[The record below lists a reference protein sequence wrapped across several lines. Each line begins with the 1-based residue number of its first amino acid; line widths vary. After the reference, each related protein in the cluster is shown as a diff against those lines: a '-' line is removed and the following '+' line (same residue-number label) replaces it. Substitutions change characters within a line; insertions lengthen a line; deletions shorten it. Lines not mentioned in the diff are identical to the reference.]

1 MSDAAPTD
9 RPLTIWLVAG
19 EESGDQL
26 GAKLIRSLRALS
38 GRPFTLAGVGGDAM
52 AAEGMASLF
61 PLEDVAVIGY
71 LAVAARIRLLMRRIR
86 QTVRACVA
94 ARPDVLVIID
104 SPGFTHAVASRVRRQ
119 LPDLPV
125 VDYVSPS
132 VWAWRPW
139 RAKTMRGYIDHVLAL
154 LPFEP
159 DAHRRLDGPA
169 CTYVGHPLI
178 ERLGE
183 LRPGPDERAARQGPA
198 PVLAVLP
205 GSRRTEIERLMP
217 IFGATLARL
226 QAQGHAVTVELPAV
240 ARHRAL
246 IERLA
251 AAWPLRPRLIDGEAD
266 KLATFRRARAAL
278 AASGT
283 VTLELALAG
292 VPMVVAYQVPKIE
305 EVIVRRLIQVP
316 TIVLPN
322 LILGEN
328 AIPELI
334 QSDCTPSAWRRPSA
348 RSCPTA
354 RPGRRR
360 RPRSPASMPRCACPT
375 ATIRAAAPPG
385 SCWRRPAGAL
395 SAAPETDDPKS
406 LFEWFFYR

>member
-1 MSDAAPTD
+1 MSAAPTA
-9 RPLTIWLVAG
+9 PTKIWLVAG

-26 GAKLIRSLRALS
+26 GAKLIRALRSLAPGPLALE
-38 GRPFTLAGVGGDAM
+38 GVGGDAM
-52 AAEGMASLF
+52 AAEGVPSLF

-71 LAVAARIRLLMRRIR
+71 LAVAARLPLLMRRIR

-94 ARPDVLVIID
+94 ARPDILVIID
-104 SPGFTHAVASRVRRQ
+104 SPGFTHAVASRVRKR
-119 LPDLPV
+119 LPGLAV
-125 VDYVSPS
+125 IDYVSPS

-139 RAKTMRGYIDHVLAL
+139 RARTMRSYIDHVLAL

-159 DAHRRLDGPA
+159 DAHRRLGGPA

-178 ERLGE
+178 ERLAE
-183 LRPGPDERAARQGPA
+183 LRPDPADAARRAASL

-217 IFGATLARL
+217 VFGAALGLLR
-226 QAQGHAVTVELPAV
+226 AQGAAFTAEVPAV

-246 IERLA
+246 VADLA
-251 AAWPLRPRLIDGEAD
+251 SAWAVRPRLVEGEAE
-266 KLATFRRARAAL
+266 KHATFRRARAAL

-292 VPMVVAYQVPKIE
+292 VPMVVAYRVPKIE
-305 EVIVRRLIQVP
+305 ELIVRRLIQVP

-334 QSDCTPSAWRRPSA
+334 QAECTPERLARALGPLLADGPARTAQDQALTRLDTAMRLPDGDDPSRSAA
-348 RSCPTA
+348 R
-354 RPGRRR
+354 
-360 RPRSPASMPRCACPT
+360 
-375 ATIRAAAPPG
+375 IVLAAA
-385 SCWRRPAGAL
+385 SRPA
-395 SAAPETDDPKS
+395 AA
-406 LFEWFFYR
+406 

>member
-1 MSDAAPTD
+1 MSE

-38 GRPFTLAGVGGDAM
+38 DRPLSLSGVGGDAM
-52 AAEGMASLF
+52 AAEGMDSLF

-159 DAHRRLDGPA
+159 DAHRRLNGPA

-183 LRPGPDERAARQGPA
+183 LRPGAAEREARQGPA

-217 IFGATLARL
+217 IFGAALAKV
-226 QAQGHAVTVELPAV
+226 QAQGHAFTVELPAV

-246 IERLA
+246 IERLSA
-251 AAWPLRPRLIDGEAD
+251 TWPVRPRLIDGEAD

-334 QSDCTPSAWRRPSA
+334 QAECTPERLAAALGPLL
-348 RSCPTA
+348 PE
-354 RPGRRR
+354 G
-360 RPRSPASMPRCACPT
+360 PA
-375 ATIRAAAPPG
+375 RAAQEA
-385 SCWRRPAGAL
+385 AL
-395 SAAPETDDPKS
+395 ARLDATMRLPDGDDPSRSAARIVLAAAATGSSDTRASSRHPRP
-406 LFEWFFYR
+406 

>member
-1 MSDAAPTD
+1 MNDPSGND

-38 GRPFTLAGVGGDAM
+38 PEPLALAGVGGDAM

-71 LAVAARIRLLMRRIR
+71 LAVAARLRLLMRRIR
-86 QTVRACVA
+86 QTVQACVA

-104 SPGFTHAVASRVRRQ
+104 SPGFTHAVASRVRRK
-119 LPDLPV
+119 LPGLPV

-159 DAHRRLDGPA
+159 DAHRRLGGPT

-178 ERLGE
+178 ERLPE
-183 LRPGPDERAARQGPA
+183 LRPGPAEDRDRQAAV

-205 GSRRTEIERLMP
+205 GSRRSEIERLMP
-217 IFGATLARL
+217 IFGAALARVRDRG
-226 QAQGHAVTVELPAV
+226 QAFTVELPAV

-251 AAWPLRPRLIDGEAD
+251 GSWPVRPRLIDGEAA

-334 QSDCTPSAWRRPSA
+334 QAECTPERLADALAPLLPEGPARAAQEAALARLDATMRLPDGDDPSRSAA
-348 RSCPTA
+348 RIVLAAAGRQRPTA
-354 RPGRRR
+354 P
-360 RPRSPASMPRCACPT
+360 
-375 ATIRAAAPPG
+375 
-385 SCWRRPAGAL
+385 
-395 SAAPETDDPKS
+395 
-406 LFEWFFYR
+406 

>member
-1 MSDAAPTD
+1 MTAPAP
-9 RPLTIWLVAG
+9 RRIWLVAG

-26 GAKLIRSLRALS
+26 GAKLIRSLRAASPGPLAV
-38 GRPFTLAGVGGDAM
+38 AGVGGDAM
-52 AAEGMASLF
+52 AAEGLTSLF

-86 QTVRACVA
+86 QTVAACVA

-104 SPGFTHAVASRVRRQ
+104 SPGFTHAVASRVRKR

-159 DAHRRLDGPA
+159 EAHGRLGGPA

-178 ERLGE
+178 ERLAE
-183 LRPGPDERAARQGPA
+183 LRPGPDDLRAREGGT

-205 GSRRTEIERLMP
+205 GSRRSEIERLMP
-217 IFGATLARL
+217 VFGAALAQVR
-226 QAQGHAVTVELPAV
+226 ARGHAFAVELPAV

-251 AAWPLRPRLIDGEAD
+251 ASWPVRPRLVDGEAE
-266 KLATFRRARAAL
+266 KHATFRRARAAL

-292 VPMVVAYQVPKIE
+292 VPMVVAYRVAKIE

-334 QSDCTPSAWRRPSA
+334 QAECNPERLAAALAPLLPD
-348 RSCPTA
+348 
-354 RPGRRR
+354 G
-360 RPRSPASMPRCACPT
+360 PA
-375 ATIRAAAPPG
+375 RAAQA
-385 SCWRRPAGAL
+385 AAL
-395 SAAPETDDPKS
+395 TRLDAAMRLPDGDDPSRSAARIV
-406 LFEWFFYR
+406 LAAAGRGG

>member
-1 MSDAAPTD
+1 MS
-9 RPLTIWLVAG
+9 RPCRIWLVAG

-26 GAKLIRSLRALS
+26 GAKLIRALRATSPEPLD
-38 GRPFTLAGVGGDAM
+38 LAGVGGDAM
-52 AAEGMASLF
+52 AAEGLASLF

-71 LAVAARIRLLMRRIR
+71 LAVAARLRLLMRRIR
-86 QTVRACVA
+86 QTVEACVA

-104 SPGFTHAVASRVRRQ
+104 SPGFTHAVASRVRKR
-119 LPDLPV
+119 LPGLPV

-139 RAKTMRGYIDHVLAL
+139 RAKTMRAYIDHVLAL

-159 DAHRRLDGPA
+159 DAHRRLGGPA

-178 ERLGE
+178 ERLAE
-183 LRPGPDERAARQGPA
+183 LRPDAVEAQARHAER

-205 GSRRTEIERLMP
+205 GSRRSEIERLMP
-217 IFGATLARL
+217 VFGATLGQLSAEGARF
-226 QAQGHAVTVELPAV
+226 AVELPAV
-240 ARHRAL
+240 TRHRDL
-246 IERLA
+246 IARLA
-251 AAWPLRPRLIDGEAD
+251 ESWPVSPRLVDGEAA
-266 KLATFRRARAAL
+266 KLSTFRRARAAL

-292 VPMVVAYQVPKIE
+292 VPMVVAYRVPKIE
-305 EVIVRRLIQVP
+305 EIIVRRLIQVP

-334 QSDCTPSAWRRPSA
+334 QAECRPDRLA
-348 RSCPTA
+348 AALAPLLREGEA
-354 RPGRRR
+354 
-360 RPRSPASMPRCACPT
+360 
-375 ATIRAAAPPG
+375 RAAQDRALARLDAVMRLPDGEDPSRSAARIVLQAAG
-385 SCWRRPAGAL
+385 RPAPGAS
-395 SAAPETDDPKS
+395 SA
-406 LFEWFFYR
+406 

>member
-1 MSDAAPTD
+1 MSERHDTQ
-9 RPLTIWLVAG
+9 RPLAIWLVAG

-38 GRPFTLAGVGGDAM
+38 DRPLALAGVGGDAM
-52 AAEGMASLF
+52 AAEGMESLF

-159 DAHRRLDGPA
+159 DAHRRLGGPA

-178 ERLGE
+178 ERLSE
-183 LRPGPDERAARQGPA
+183 LRPGPAEREARTSPA

-217 IFGATLARL
+217 IFGAALARVR
-226 QAQGHAVTVELPAV
+226 AQGHAFTVELPAV
-240 ARHRAL
+240 TRHRAL
-246 IERLA
+246 IERLSA
-251 AAWPLRPRLIDGEAD
+251 SWPVSPRLIDGEAD

-334 QSDCTPSAWRRPSA
+334 QADCTPERLAAALAPLLPEG
-348 RSCPTA
+348 PT
-354 RPGRRR
+354 
-360 RPRSPASMPRCACPT
+360 
-375 ATIRAAAPPG
+375 RAAQEA
-385 SCWRRPAGAL
+385 AL
-395 SAAPETDDPKS
+395 ARLDATMRLPDGDDPSRSAARIVLAAADRRS
-406 LFEWFFYR
+406 LSGS

>member
-1 MSDAAPTD
+1 MTESRWPGGT
-9 RPLTIWLVAG
+9 PLSIWLVAG

-26 GAKLIRSLRALS
+26 GAKLIRSLRGAHS
-38 GRPFTLAGVGGDAM
+38 GPLTLAGVGGDAM
-52 AAEGMASLF
+52 AAAGLPSLF
-61 PLEDVAVIGY
+61 PLEDVAVMGY
-71 LAVAARIRLLMRRIR
+71 LAVAARLRLLMRRIR
-86 QTVRACVA
+86 ETVQACVA

-104 SPGFTHAVASRVRRQ
+104 SPGFTHAVASRVRKR
-119 LPDLPV
+119 LPGLPV

-139 RAKTMRGYIDHVLAL
+139 RAKSMRAYIDHVLAL

-159 DAHRRLDGPA
+159 EAHRRLGGPA

-178 ERLGE
+178 ERLAE
-183 LRPGPDERAARQGPA
+183 LRPDAGEARLREAEEPA
-198 PVLAVLP
+198 LAVLP
-205 GSRRTEIERLMP
+205 GSRRSEIERLMP
-217 IFGATLARL
+217 VFGATLGRLRAEGARF
-226 QAQGHAVTVELPAV
+226 TVELPAV
-240 ARHRAL
+240 TRHRAL
-246 IERLA
+246 IGQLA
-251 AAWPLRPRLIDGEAD
+251 AAWPVPVRLVEGEAD

-334 QSDCTPSAWRRPSA
+334 QADCRPDRLAAALGPLVAGGAAREAQDRALRRLDAAMRLPDGDDPSRSAARIVLAAARRDEAVLRMDGGP
-348 RSCPTA
+348 
-354 RPGRRR
+354 
-360 RPRSPASMPRCACPT
+360 
-375 ATIRAAAPPG
+375 RAA
-385 SCWRRPAGAL
+385 GA
-395 SAAPETDDPKS
+395 KG
-406 LFEWFFYR
+406 

>member
-1 MSDAAPTD
+1 MSDAAPTG

-26 GAKLIRSLRALS
+26 GAKLIRSLNAVS
-38 GRPFTLAGVGGDAM
+38 DRPLTLAGVGGDAM

-159 DAHRRLDGPA
+159 DAHRRLGGPA

-183 LRPGPDERAARQGPA
+183 LRPGPAEQEARRG
-198 PVLAVLP
+198 
-205 GSRRTEIERLMP
+205 
-217 IFGATLARL
+217 
-226 QAQGHAVTVELPAV
+226 
-240 ARHRAL
+240 
-246 IERLA
+246 
-251 AAWPLRPRLIDGEAD
+251 
-266 KLATFRRARAAL
+266 
-278 AASGT
+278 
-283 VTLELALAG
+283 
-292 VPMVVAYQVPKIE
+292 
-305 EVIVRRLIQVP
+305 
-316 TIVLPN
+316 
-322 LILGEN
+322 
-328 AIPELI
+328 
-334 QSDCTPSAWRRPSA
+334 
-348 RSCPTA
+348 
-354 RPGRRR
+354 
-360 RPRSPASMPRCACPT
+360 
-375 ATIRAAAPPG
+375 RAAARSSG
-385 SCWRRPAGAL
+385 
-395 SAAPETDDPKS
+395 
-406 LFEWFFYR
+406 

>member
-1 MSDAAPTD
+1 VTAPAP
-9 RPLTIWLVAG
+9 RRIWLVAG

-26 GAKLIRSLRALS
+26 GAKLIRSLRAASPGPLAV
-38 GRPFTLAGVGGDAM
+38 AGVGGDAM
-52 AAEGMASLF
+52 AAEGLTSLF

-86 QTVRACVA
+86 QTVAACVA

-104 SPGFTHAVASRVRRQ
+104 SPGFTHAVASRVRKR

-159 DAHRRLDGPA
+159 EAHRRLGGPA

-178 ERLGE
+178 ERLAE
-183 LRPGPDERAARQGPA
+183 LRPGPDDLRAREGGT

-205 GSRRTEIERLMP
+205 GSRRSEIERLMP
-217 IFGATLARL
+217 VFGAALAQVR
-226 QAQGHAVTVELPAV
+226 ARGHAVAVELPAV

-251 AAWPLRPRLIDGEAD
+251 ASWPVRPRLVDGEAE
-266 KLATFRRARAAL
+266 KHATFRRARAAL

-292 VPMVVAYQVPKIE
+292 VPMVVAYRVPKIE

-334 QSDCTPSAWRRPSA
+334 QAEC
-348 RSCPTA
+348 
-354 RPGRRR
+354 
-360 RPRSPASMPRCACPT
+360 SPERLADALAPLLPDGPA
-375 ATIRAAAPPG
+375 RAAQA
-385 SCWRRPAGAL
+385 AAL
-395 SAAPETDDPKS
+395 TRLDAAMRLPDGDDPSRSAARIV
-406 LFEWFFYR
+406 LAAAGRGG

>member
-1 MSDAAPTD
+1 MSDAAPTG

-26 GAKLIRSLRALS
+26 GAKLIRSLNAVS
-38 GRPFTLAGVGGDAM
+38 DRPLTLAGVGGDAM

-104 SPGFTHAVASRVRRQ
+104 SPGFTHAVASRVRRR

-159 DAHRRLDGPA
+159 DAHRRLNGPA

-183 LRPGPDERAARQGPA
+183 LRPGPAEQEARRGPE

-205 GSRRTEIERLMP
+205 GSRRSEIERLMP
-217 IFGATLARL
+217 VFGATLAKVR
-226 QAQGHAVTVELPAV
+226 AQGHAFTVELPAV

-246 IERLA
+246 IERLS

-334 QSDCTPSAWRRPSA
+334 QAECTPERLAAALGPLLPDGPARAAQEGALARLDATMRLPDGDDPSRSAA
-348 RSCPTA
+348 RIVLA
-354 RPGRRR
+354 AAGR
-360 RPRSPASMPRCACPT
+360 RSPA
-375 ATIRAAAPPG
+375 
-385 SCWRRPAGAL
+385 
-395 SAAPETDDPKS
+395 
-406 LFEWFFYR
+406 

>member
-1 MSDAAPTD
+1 MSA
-9 RPLTIWLVAG
+9 RPLTVWLVAG

-38 GRPFTLAGVGGDAM
+38 DRPLVLSGVGGDAM
-52 AAEGMASLF
+52 AAEGLDSLF

-119 LPDLPV
+119 VPDLPV

-159 DAHRRLDGPA
+159 DAHRRLNGPA

-183 LRPGPDERAARQGPA
+183 LRPGPDEIAARQGPS

-205 GSRRTEIERLMP
+205 GSRRSEIERLMP
-217 IFGATLARL
+217 IFGAALARV
-226 QAQGHAVTVELPAV
+226 QAQGHAFRVELPAV
-240 ARHRAL
+240 TRHRAL
-246 IERLA
+246 IERLS
-251 AAWPLRPRLIDGEAD
+251 AAWPVRPRLIDGEAD

-283 VTLELALAG
+283 VTLELALSG

-334 QSDCTPSAWRRPSA
+334 QAECTPERLAAALAPLL
-348 RSCPTA
+348 PE
-354 RPGRRR
+354 G
-360 RPRSPASMPRCACPT
+360 PA
-375 ATIRAAAPPG
+375 RAAQEA
-385 SCWRRPAGAL
+385 AL
-395 SAAPETDDPKS
+395 ARLDATMRLPDGDDPSRSAARIV
-406 LFEWFFYR
+406 LAAARR

>member
-1 MSDAAPTD
+1 
-9 RPLTIWLVAG
+9 
-19 EESGDQL
+19 
-26 GAKLIRSLRALS
+26 
-38 GRPFTLAGVGGDAM
+38 M
-52 AAEGMASLF
+52 AAEGMESLF

-119 LPDLPV
+119 LPGLPV

-178 ERLGE
+178 ERLSE
-183 LRPGPDERAARQGPA
+183 LRPGPAEQAARQGPS

-217 IFGATLARL
+217 IFGATLAKLR
-226 QAQGHAVTVELPAV
+226 AQGHAVTVELPAV

-251 AAWPLRPRLIDGEAD
+251 AAWPVTPRLIDGEAA
-266 KLATFRRARAAL
+266 KLATFRHARAAL

-283 VTLELALAG
+283 VTLELALSG

-334 QSDCTPSAWRRPSA
+334 QSDCTPDRLAAALGPLLPDGPARAAQEAALARLDATMRLPDGDDPSRSAA
-348 RSCPTA
+348 RIVLTA
-354 RPGRRR
+354 AGRR
-360 RPRSPASMPRCACPT
+360 SLS
-375 ATIRAAAPPG
+375 G
-385 SCWRRPAGAL
+385 S
-395 SAAPETDDPKS
+395 
-406 LFEWFFYR
+406 